1 MGFGMFICF
10 HPASGASKFRCTTN
24 FADRGTLQRVVRIH
38 QRETP
43 FIMDLRAECI
53 FLIPHEKRRR
63 RRGCALT
70 ATGRKEGRKNFR
82 ATEKSKKRHESLDK
96 KRKEK
101 KKLISVEEKSL
112 SCEICL

>member
-24 FADRGTLQRVVRIH
+24 FADRGSRQRMVRIH

-63 RRGCALT
+63 RRGWITAANMRRLT
-70 ATGRKEGRKNFR
+70 GWIDLKLVLLLVFAT
-82 ATEKSKKRHESLDK
+82 A
-96 KRKEK
+96 
-101 KKLISVEEKSL
+101 ISEVASDCCH
-112 SCEICL
+112 SYYPVYYPVHVGGG

>member
-43 FIMDLRAECI
+43 FIMDLRAEWTTAANM
-53 FLIPHEKRRR
+53 RR
-63 RRGCALT
+63 LT
-70 ATGRKEGRKNFR
+70 GWIDLKLVLLVVFAT
-82 ATEKSKKRHESLDK
+82 A
-96 KRKEK
+96 
-101 KKLISVEEKSL
+101 ISEVASDCCH
-112 SCEICL
+112 SYYPVYYPVHVGGG